1 LINLVIGPTGIFV
14 IETKNYSGYYKIEGN
29 NWYLSR
35 GHNDRLLKR
44 NPSRQ
49 VKVNALDLANFLKK
63 ELGKKY
69 WVNAVVTLVKN
80 NFSLVGRPDNYYVMG
95 ASDLTKFILK
105 FRIKYDSETV
115 NNIVN
120 LMQDYST
127 EIYFMREDVEFE

>member
-1 LINLVIGPTGIFV
+1 MV
-14 IETKNYSGYYKIEGN
+14 
-29 NWYLSR
+29 
-35 GHNDRLLKR
+35 
-44 NPSRQ
+44 
-49 VKVNALDLANFLKK
+49 
-63 ELGKKY
+63 
-69 WVNAVVTLVKN
+69 
-80 NFSLVGRPDNYYVMG
+80 G